1 MAKKKGPGKRDKFTS
16 PSIQNE
22 IIDACYEILTQK
34 AISKFKTAKFY
45 SILTDKTQDLT
56 TIEQVTLC
64 IRYVSEKNE
73 GHHIVCEDFLRFIPT
88 DTTTGQGFDEASNMS
103 GQYKRVQAIIRN
115 NYAPHALYV
124 HCAAHSLN
132 LAISITSN
140 VPAIRDC
147 LGTLENVY
155 NFLHTP
161 KRKPILEN
169 TIEESDETLRTK
181 SLKRLNLTRW
191 VSKYEAVNDF
201 YELFPFVY
209 ETLDEMRTSEK
220 EAKNLKNAMDFEF
233 LICLHII
240 NVIFQLS
247 LPLSRE
253 LQRVN
258 LDLVQAMDLAKD
270 LREEVKRIRAK
281 EDAFYEIYEASK
293 KIAENLDIE
302 IKHKRIARRQ
312 KNRANPEVQSTKD
325 YFHVT
330 VFNPFL
336 DFYIM
341 DLGERFTKHEN
352 ILEGFSALFKHDLNE
367 IEKVADK
374 FIKTVEFYQEF
385 LTAGPHAVL
394 VELEVWKG
402 YLIRRGDIKPGNSL
416 DALDHCPE
424 ENFPNINVL
433 LRILATLPVSTSTAE
448 RTFSS
453 LKRIKTILRNTTKE
467 NRLNRLAALAI
478 HHDIAITAD
487 EVIDELSKK
496 SRKLGFLL

>member
-1 MAKKKGPGKRDKFTS
+1 MNDSQRFDLLKNVWVPSKNYVFPLLQKFEARGLKFCYKWLEEFSWLTYSELHQGAFCISCVAFAKSGGKGP
-16 PSIQNE
+16 Q
-22 IIDACYEILTQK
+22 
-34 AISKFKTAKFY
+34 
-45 SILTDKTQDLT
+45 
-56 TIEQVTLC
+56 TL
-64 IRYVSEKNE
+64 
-73 GHHIVCEDFLRFIPT
+73 GH
-88 DTTTGQGFDEASNMS
+88 
-103 GQYKRVQAIIRN
+103 
-115 NYAPHALYV
+115 
-124 HCAAHSLN
+124 
-132 LAISITSN
+132 
-140 VPAIRDC
+140 
-147 LGTLENVY
+147 VY

-161 KRKPILEN
+161 KRKAILEN
-169 TIEESDETLRTK
+169 TIEEPDETLRTK

-201 YELFPFVY
+201 FELFPFVY
-209 ETLDEMRTSEK
+209 ETLDAMRTSGED
-220 EAKNLKNAMDFEF
+220 AKNLKNAMDFEV

-253 LQRVN
+253 LQKVN

-270 LREEVKRIRAK
+270 LREEVKKIRAK
-281 EDAFYEIYEASK
+281 EDAFSAIYEASK

-312 KNRANPEVQSTKD
+312 KNRANPEVQSTED
-325 YFHVT
+325 YFRVT
-330 VFNPFL
+330 AFNPFL

-367 IEKVADK
+367 IDKVADK

-385 LTAGPHAVL
+385 FTAGPHAGL
-394 VELEVWKG
+394 VELKMWKR
-402 YLIRRGDIKPGNSL
+402 YLIRKGDIKPGNSL
-416 DALDHCPE
+416 DALDHCPQ

-467 NRLNRLAALAI
+467 ISFFKILIFSLRSINFITKL
-478 HHDIAITAD
+478 DIYFC
-487 EVIDELSKK
+487 LF
-496 SRKLGFLL
+496 FLL